1 MSIKNVGKYKLG
13 WKRLAVEEQGVE
25 EEENHM
31 RSINSLYV
39 FFPLRNNVKYLQ
51 CYKNKGRLNRRQKI
65 MWGQRKCIKRNFH
78 VYKI

>member
-13 WKRLAVEEQGVE
+13 WKRLAVEEQGAE

-39 FFPLRNNVKYLQ
+39 IFPLRNNV
-51 CYKNKGRLNRRQKI
+51 NK
-65 MWGQRKCIKRNFH
+65 
-78 VYKI
+78 